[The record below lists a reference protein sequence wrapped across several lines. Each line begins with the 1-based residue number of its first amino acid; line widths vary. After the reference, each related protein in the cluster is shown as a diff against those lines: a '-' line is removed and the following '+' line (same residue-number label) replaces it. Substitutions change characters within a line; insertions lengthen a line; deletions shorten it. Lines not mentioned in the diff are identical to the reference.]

1 MPAGADTLATM
12 TTAPVSRA
20 AITITGLRKTYGDKH
35 AVDGLDLTIDEGEV
49 FALLGPN
56 GAGKTTTI
64 EILEGFRKR
73 SAGDVTVLGRDP
85 HDADR
90 DWRTQV
96 GIMLQ
101 STSDRSFLSARE
113 ALTHAARLYPHP
125 RDVDE
130 TLESV
135 GLSEKANA
143 KPQTL
148 SGGQRRRLDVALAVI
163 GRPRLVFL
171 DEPTTG
177 FDPEARRQFWG
188 LIEGL
193 RGDGTTIMLTT
204 HYLDEAEHLADRI
217 GIVANGRL
225 IALNTAAG
233 LRATAVHTH
242 VRWTENG
249 EPQSLDTATPTAA
262 LRDLAARIPGEIP
275 DLAVVRPS
283 LEDVYLKLIGTAA
296 ADAASPAAPDA
307 TIEGAQS

>member
-1 MPAGADTLATM
+1 M
-12 TTAPVSRA
+12 TIAPVAQA
-20 AITITGLRKTYGDKH
+20 AITITDLRKSYGDKN

-73 SAGDVTVLGRDP
+73 TSGDVTVLGKDP

-101 STSDRSFLSARE
+101 STSERSFLSARE
-113 ALTHAARLYPHP
+113 ALTHASRVYPNP
-125 RDVDE
+125 RDVEE
-130 TLESV
+130 TLGAV
-135 GLSEKANA
+135 GLTEKANA

-204 HYLDEAEHLADRI
+204 HYLEEAEHLADRI
-217 GIVANGRL
+217 GIVASGKL
-225 IALNTAAG
+225 IALDTPSKLRARAAG
-233 LRATAVHTH
+233 SI
-242 VRWTENG
+242 VRWEEEGIARSEST
-249 EPQSLDTATPTAA
+249 LTPTA
-262 LRDLAARIPGEIP
+262 LVRELASRHKGEVPELSITK
-275 DLAVVRPS
+275 PS
-283 LEDVYLKLIGTAA
+283 LEDVYLDLIGQNSDTAP
-296 ADAASPAAPDA
+296 S
-307 TIEGAQS
+307 EGDVA

>member
-1 MPAGADTLATM
+1 M
-12 TTAPVSRA
+12 TPQ
-20 AITITGLRKTYGDKH
+20 AITITDLRKTYGDKN
-35 AVDGLDLTIDEGEV
+35 AVDGLNLTIGEGEV

-73 SAGDVTVLGRDP
+73 TSGDVMVLGIDP
-85 HDADR
+85 HEADR
-90 DWRTQV
+90 NWRTHV

-113 ALTHAARLYPHP
+113 ALTHASRLYPNP

-130 TLESV
+130 TLEAV
-135 GLSEKANA
+135 GLTEKATA

-193 RGDGTTIMLTT
+193 RGDGSTIMLST
-204 HYLDEAEHLADRI
+204 HYLEEAEHLADRI
-217 GIVANGRL
+217 GIVASGKL
-225 IALNTAAG
+225 IALDTPSRLRALAAG
-233 LRATAVHTH
+233 SI
-242 VRWTENG
+242 VRWEEAGIARSESTE
-249 EPQSLDTATPTAA
+249 TPTAMV
-262 LRDLAARIPGEIP
+262 RELAARHEGEIP
-275 DLAVVRPS
+275 ELSVTKPS
-283 LEDVYLKLIGTAA
+283 LEDVYLDLIGQNSV
-296 ADAASPAAPDA
+296 DSAS
-307 TIEGAQS
+307 EGASS

>member
-1 MPAGADTLATM
+1 MTSPAISIA
-12 TTAPVSRA
+12 
-20 AITITGLRKTYGDKH
+20 GLRKTYGDKH
-35 AVDGLDLTIDEGEV
+35 AVDGLDLTIAEAEV
-49 FALLGPN
+49 FAFLGPN

-73 SAGDVTVLGRDP
+73 TSGDVTVLGIDP
-85 HDADR
+85 HHADR

-101 STSDRSFLSARE
+101 STSERSFLSARE
-113 ALTHAARLYPHP
+113 ALTHASRLYPNP
-125 RDVDE
+125 RDVEE
-130 TLESV
+130 TLDAV

-193 RGDGTTIMLTT
+193 RGDGTTIMLST
-204 HYLDEAEHLADRI
+204 HYLEEAEHLADRI
-217 GIVANGRL
+217 GIVAAGKL
-225 IALNTAAG
+225 IALDTPSK
-233 LRATAVHTH
+233 LRALASGSI
-242 VRWTENG
+242 VRWEENG
-249 EPQSLDTATPTAA
+249 VMRSESTPTPTS
-262 LRDLAARIPGEIP
+262 LVRELAARHQGEIP
-275 DLAVVRPS
+275 ELSVIKPS
-283 LEDVYLKLIGTAA
+283 LEDVYLDLIGQNTGTAA
-296 ADAASPAAPDA
+296 
-307 TIEGAQS
+307 IEGAAA

>member
-1 MPAGADTLATM
+1 M
-12 TTAPVSRA
+12 TTA
-20 AITITGLRKTYGDKH
+20 AITIADLRKTYGDKK

-64 EILEGFRKR
+64 EILEGFRR
-73 SAGDVTVLGRDP
+73 RTSGEVSVLGIDP

-90 DWRTQV
+90 VWRTQV

-135 GLSEKANA
+135 GLTEKANA

-193 RGDGTTIMLTT
+193 RGDGTTIMLST

-217 GIVANGRL
+217 GIVAAGRL
-225 IALNTAAG
+225 IALDTAQALRGRAAG
-233 LRATAVHTH
+233 SI
-242 VRWTENG
+242 VRWSDKSGARSEA
-249 EPQSLDTATPTAA
+249 TATPT
-262 LRDLAARIPGEIP
+262 DLVRRLASEFEGEIP
-275 DLAVVRPS
+275 DLSITKPS
-283 LEDVYLKLIGTAA
+283 LEDVYLELIGGAG
-296 ADAASPAAPDA
+296 ADGADRPLAKAEGSAS
-307 TIEGAQS
+307 